1 MAKQHLLLVDSDAK
15 SLRVMEVSL
24 KKAGFSVTTAVHGR
38 DALEKV
44 QISPPDL
51 VLADTKMPE
60 MDGFEL
66 CRVLKGDDRFRH
78 IPFVFLTNQ
87 KSVEFKVKGLELG
100 GDDYLTKP
108 IYIKEIVTR
117 VKMILQKA
125 EKERIEKKET
135 KGGFS
140 GNLSDMGVVDLVQ
153 TFEIG
158 RKTGT
163 IALEGE
169 RARGMIYFREGKVV
183 DAELGRLAGENA
195 FYRMLNTFEGKFE
208 VQFGPM
214 DRGDRIEV
222 STQGLLMEGMRRL
235 DDWGRMLEQLP
246 PLETVFEIDYRQ
258 LADRLSEIP
267 DEVNGLFRLFDGK
280 RSLQRVVEESDF
292 EDLAALGIISKL
304 YFEGLIRELGS
315 AAADTTPPKPG
326 IEEWLQGPAIANP
339 TPPAGANGALNG
351 SGHPPA
357 ANPQDHMKRPTP
369 VPAPPMPAVTASPP
383 TRPTSLHDDLDG
395 QLAKAEPEVPEGLG
409 LPPMPAS
416 SRPPSIAPVGVAPAS
431 VIVFAPR
438 SRAPGGSDPMLP
450 ALVEPPPAPV
460 PLPVAIAPET
470 PVVPPPAHLPLTP
483 LPQPPVSALE
493 NPFAGGRPPPSRAI
507 DRAKQAF
514 LLGWGKDDSDGSL
527 DSPTWGPGWSPSAYA
542 PTPVPGT
549 IPALVPPGLTRP
561 SEARPTPLEMPAV
574 TVGARAVP
582 SEARP
587 TPLETP
593 VVMVGAGS
601 VPSDAKPIPLER
613 PAVTVSASPIRSDQ
627 RPTPLE
633 TPIPLVPAAKPAA
646 SETNGTPRGV
656 APLSGPLPPYVP
668 VPPPPPITA
677 FAPEPVPLTTPEP
690 IPLSTPIGRMTAP
703 APADSPPKPT
713 PPPRGPVFGGAASE
727 QRVALA
733 PASAVTVVPAP
744 SMPPPPP
751 PLEEETPAPPRP
763 GHQVAVPLPAP
774 AAEGSSP
781 RIDALGVEPPPL
793 AEVTETPA
801 PLEAAFFDGP
811 IEAVPMPQTASSTHD
826 EVEALAKRERRR
838 WAPLVIGLGIGALLA
853 TAAVV
858 VVRARS
864 HAQPTPPTGT
874 IAAGTPTASPGAT
887 GTPETATATGTPG
900 TTGTASATGT
910 PGATGTTP
918 TVATGTPG
926 AVPTGTPGATG
937 TTPAVATGTPGAV
950 PAGTPG
956 ATGTTPTVATGTPGA
971 VGTTPGGTT
980 TPAVATGTPGATT
993 TTPASTGTT
1002 STPVATGTPG
1012 TTTTPAGATGTPGT
1026 TTPPAGDT
1034 GTKPPP
1040 TASPEADYARLI
1052 KQGNAALAGDHYVTA
1067 VKAFRGALAAKPD
1080 SVEAKGGLGVA
1091 LVNQG
1096 TGYKEA
1102 ILLLKEAVKA
1112 DDNNAKAWLS
1122 LGMAQQFTRANNDA
1136 REAYKKYL
1144 LLAPTGEAAGD
1155 VRAMLKELGQ

>member
-38 DALEKV
+38 DALDKV

-66 CRVLKGDDRFRH
+66 CRVLKGDDRFRQ

-208 VQFGPM
+208 VQFGPV

-246 PLETVFEIDYRQ
+246 PLETVFEIDHRQ

-315 AAADTTPPKPG
+315 TAADTTPPKAG
-326 IEEWLQGPAIANP
+326 IEEWLKGPEIANP
-339 TPPAGANGALNG
+339 TPPAAVNGALNG
-351 SGHPPA
+351 SGGLGAA
-357 ANPQDHMKRPTP
+357 ANPPEPVKRPVPIPTP
-369 VPAPPMPAVTASPP
+369 APMPAVTLTPP
-383 TRPTSLHDDLDG
+383 TQPTSLHDDLDG
-395 QLAKAEPEVPEGLG
+395 QLAKAEPEVPEGMG
-409 LPPMPAS
+409 LPPNPS

-431 VIVFAPR
+431 VIVFSPR
-438 SRAPGGSDPMLP
+438 SRAAHGGSDPMLP
-450 ALVEPPPAPV
+450 AMVEPPPALV
-460 PLPVAIAPET
+460 PLPPPPPAAAAQET
-470 PVVPPPAHLPLTP
+470 PVMPPPAHAAPLQEP
-483 LPQPPVSALE
+483 SGSALE
-493 NPFAGGRPPPSRAI
+493 NPFAMGTPPVSRAI
-507 DRAKQAF
+507 ERAKQAF
-514 LLGWGKDDSDGSL
+514 LLEWGKDDSDGSL
-527 DSPTWGPGWSPSAYA
+527 NSPTWGPGWSPSAYA

-549 IPALVPPGLTRP
+549 IPALAPP
-561 SEARPTPLEMPAV
+561 SASSARPAPLEIPVAQV
-574 TVGARAVP
+574 ASRPVL
-582 SEARP
+582 SDQRP

-593 VVMVGAGS
+593 VVQLTS
-601 VPSDAKPIPLER
+601 R
-613 PAVTVSASPIRSDQ
+613 PGPSDQ

-633 TPIPLVPAAKPAA
+633 TPIMLLPAATEP
-646 SETNGTPRGV
+646 NGTPRGV
-656 APLSGPLPPYVP
+656 APLSGPLPPYLP

-677 FAPEPVPLTTPEP
+677 FAPEPIPLAARDP
-690 IPLSTPIGRMTAP
+690 IPLSTPIGKMTAP
-703 APADSPPKPT
+703 APEPVRADAPPKPS

-727 QRVALA
+727 QRAL
-733 PASAVTVVPAP
+733 PALPPSPAVNVVPV
-744 SMPPPPP
+744 SEMPEQTDLETPP
-751 PLEEETPAPPRP
+751 PLPPA
-763 GHQVAVPLPAP
+763 HQLHAPIPLPAP
-774 AAEGSSP
+774 ADIEIAP
-781 RIDALGVEPPPL
+781 AQIDALAVEPATP
-793 AEVTETPA
+793 VTVSETPA

-811 IEAVPMPQTASSTHD
+811 IEAVPVSRTAPSTHD
-826 EVEALAKRERRR
+826 EVEALAGRERRR
-838 WAPLVIGLGIGALLA
+838 RLAPLWIGLGVGALLA
-853 TAAVV
+853 TVAVV
-858 VVRARS
+858 VARTRVP
-864 HAQPTPPTGT
+864 ALPAPPVVTETKPETTPP
-874 IAAGTPTASPGAT
+874 AT
-887 GTPETATATGTPG
+887 G
-900 TTGTASATGT
+900 TTGT
-910 PGATGTTP
+910 P
-918 TVATGTPG
+918 
-926 AVPTGTPGATG
+926 
-937 TTPAVATGTPGAV
+937 PAVAGT
-950 PAGTPG
+950 
-956 ATGTTPTVATGTPGA
+956 
-971 VGTTPGGTT
+971 
-980 TPAVATGTPGATT
+980 
-993 TTPASTGTT
+993 
-1002 STPVATGTPG
+1002 TGTPG
-1012 TTTTPAGATGTPGT
+1012 TTTGTPPVVAGTTGTPGT
-1026 TTPPAGDT
+1026 TTGTPPAVAGTT
-1034 GTKPPP
+1034 GTPGTETATPPAVAGTTGTPGTATTTPPATTPATGGTTGTATATPPSTPPASGTTATTPTKPPP
-1040 TASPEADYARLI
+1040 ETTPATTAAATPEADYGRLI
-1052 KQGNAALAGDHYVTA
+1052 KQGSSALAGEHYVSA

-1080 SVEAKGGLGVA
+1080 SMEAKAGLGVA

-1102 ILLLKEAVKA
+1102 IGLLKEAVRA
-1112 DDNNAKAWLS
+1112 DDGNAKAWLS
-1122 LGMAQQFTRANNDA
+1122 LGMAQQFTGANNEA

-1144 LLAPTGEAAGD
+1144 LLAPTGEAAAD